1 MKRNLLFA
9 MILMA
14 FVSVPSFAE
23 MTVEQSTDAE
33 YLINSGFSQ
42 AVAED
47 IFMLKNRATGQPI
60 EPLYD
65 KSQNVFV
72 KAWKKFYSYVDPGQD
87 TYDRLHHDIKHY
99 PSRTDL

>member
-9 MILMA
+9 ITIVA
-14 FVSVPSFAE
+14 FSVLPTIASVTLE
-23 MTVEQSTDAE
+23 ETTDAE
-33 YLINSGFSQ
+33 YLMNSGYSQ

-47 IFMLKNRATGQPI
+47 VFMLKNRANGRPI

-72 KAWKKFYSYVDPGQD
+72 RGLKKIYAYIDPSIEEP
-87 TYDRLHHDIKHY
+87 DRLHHDIKLS
-99 PSRTDL
+99 PSVSDL

>member
-14 FVSVPSFAE
+14 FVSIPSFAE

-47 IFMLKNRATGQPI
+47 IFMLKNRAM
-60 EPLYD
+60 
-65 KSQNVFV
+65 V
-72 KAWKKFYSYVDPGQD
+72 KMHKILQLPY
-87 TYDRLHHDIKHY
+87 TNR
-99 PSRTDL
+99 